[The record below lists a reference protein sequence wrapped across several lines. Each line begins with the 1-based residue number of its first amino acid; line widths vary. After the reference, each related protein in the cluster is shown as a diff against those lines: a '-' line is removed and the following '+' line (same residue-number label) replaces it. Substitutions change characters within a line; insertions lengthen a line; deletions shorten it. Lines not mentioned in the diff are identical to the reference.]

1 MTKKDTHRAHGQT
14 DPKKTGPRPK
24 ELVEGR
30 FQGKVVGRDRT
41 VVDPEAVEK
50 LATLGCKDS
59 EIANFFGVKQDTLR
73 YNFADCLVKG
83 REVMRITLR
92 RAMLDNACKNM
103 NAAVQIFLAKNML
116 GMADQPLSNQE
127 LTPLPWQD
135 NADTEDNTE
144 ENTE

>member
-1 MTKKDTHRAHGQT
+1 MTKKTNRAHGQT
-14 DPKKTGPRPK
+14 DPTKTGPRPK
-24 ELVEGR
+24 ELVEGT

-50 LATLGCKDS
+50 LAVLGCKDN

-73 YNFADCLVKG
+73 YNFADSLVKG

-116 GMADQPLSNQE
+116 GMADIPTNADD
-127 LTPLPWQD
+127 LTALPWSD
-135 NADTEDNTE
+135 DDDPEAEISE
-144 ENTE
+144 